1 MCTVLDKPLMP
12 AYLHEKD
19 FRQLSVLTSL
29 AMTSCVTFCRV
40 TLDLSSGRAST
51 TIIIIATYLSSIGI
65 GIGIGLQVSV
75 SVSVKLFGIGTSL
88 TVFKS
93 ATADYADI

>member
-1 MCTVLDKPLMP
+1 MP

-40 TLDLSSGRAST
+40 TLDLSSGRASI
-51 TIIIIATYLSSIGI
+51 TIIIIATYLSSIGIGI

-88 TVFKS
+88 SK
-93 ATADYADI
+93 